1 MLPEEKLQKELV
13 RPLVE
18 VCHREIT
25 ESEEYA
31 KTQKENW
38 TKKEKRR
45 FLILDIYRHV
55 RSTKFGIDLYDL
67 GGDMQAMMNR
77 VIELSRRV
85 VSYEQEIY
93 RLAILEELNT
103 EDLMGAF
110 YGTVPTDSLYIF
122 EVIEEVVDGKGADK
136 NE

>member
-1 MLPEEKLQKELV
+1 MSPDEKLQKELV

-38 TKKEKRR
+38 TEKEKRG
-45 FLILDIYRHV
+45 FLILDIYKHV
-55 RSTKFGIDLYDL
+55 RSTKLGMELYDL
-67 GGDMQAMMNR
+67 NGDMEATMNK
-77 VIELSRRV
+77 VVELSRRV

-93 RLAILEELNT
+93 SFAILEELET

-110 YGTVPTDSLYIF
+110 YGTVSTDSSYIF
-122 EVIEEVVDGKGADK
+122 EVIEEVVDGKQRK
-136 NE
+136 Q